1 MKRQEWG
8 LLTIAALLS
17 TYLFPLYFAEVVA
30 LAFLGGLGMLWRAL
44 NPQEKDKLRAFEL
57 EFRVGY
63 ESERRGDHA
72 GARKVYRRLADKYKS
87 VPKIAAIAKD
97 RIKRLEGKR
106 GGKKVARRKKP
117 KRPSKGRRA

>member
-8 LLTIAALLS
+8 LLTVAALLS

-44 NPQEKDKLRAFEL
+44 NPQEKDKLRAFER

-63 ESERRGDHA
+63 ELESKGDRA
-72 GARKVYRRLADKYKS
+72 GAGKIYRRLAGKYKG
-87 VPKIAAIAKD
+87 VPKIASIATD
-97 RIKRLEGKR
+97 RIKRLERKKGAKQRTAVGKNKKR
-106 GGKKVARRKKP
+106 GPV
-117 KRPSKGRRA
+117 KGR